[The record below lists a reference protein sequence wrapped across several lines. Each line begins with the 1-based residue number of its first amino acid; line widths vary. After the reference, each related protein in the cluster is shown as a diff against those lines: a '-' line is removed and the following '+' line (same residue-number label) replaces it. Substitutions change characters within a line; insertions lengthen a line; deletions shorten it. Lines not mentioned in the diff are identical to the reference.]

1 MAKKSKEIK
10 EDLNI
15 EVTTEIEQ
23 VNPLTISECC
33 KAEYISSG
41 TKVYCSKCKA
51 AYTVFTNMQ
60 KTSIVVVY
68 FSPSRISKN

>member
-10 EDLNI
+10 EVLNE
-15 EVTTEIEQ
+15 EVIQEIEQ

-33 KAEYISSG
+33 KAEYISLG

-51 AYTVFTNMQ
+51 DCRLERQ
-60 KTSIVVVY
+60 KKLIKLW
-68 FSPSRISKN
+68 SPKG

>member
-10 EDLNI
+10 ENLN
-15 EVTTEIEQ
+15 EETVE

-41 TKVYCSKCKA
+41 TKVYCLKCK
-51 AYTVFTNMQ
+51 VDCRLERQ
-60 KTSIVVVY
+60 KKLIKLW
-68 FSPSRISKN
+68 SPKV

>member
-1 MAKKSKEIK
+1 MAKKSKEIS
-10 EDLNI
+10 ELSETI
-15 EVTTEIEQ
+15 EIIE

-51 AYTVFTNMQ
+51 DCRLERQ
-60 KTSIVVVY
+60 KKLIKLW
-68 FSPSRISKN
+68 SPKA

>member
-15 EVTTEIEQ
+15 EVITEIEQ

-41 TKVYCSKCKA
+41 IKVYCSKCKA
-51 AYTVFTNMQ
+51 DCRLERQ
-60 KTSIVVVY
+60 KKLIKLW
-68 FSPSRISKN
+68 SPKK

>member
-1 MAKKSKEIK
+1 MAKKLKEIK

-15 EVTTEIEQ
+15 EVITEIEQ

-41 TKVYCSKCKA
+41 TKIYCSKCKA
-51 AYTVFTNMQ
+51 DCRIERQ
-60 KTSIVVVY
+60 KKLIKLW
-68 FSPSRISKN
+68 SPKA

>member
-23 VNPLTISECC
+23 VNIVNNLFACKETTVSPFQKPTFITISGEDLD
-33 KAEYISSG
+33 K
-41 TKVYCSKCKA
+41 K
-51 AYTVFTNMQ
+51 FTL
-60 KTSIVVVY
+60 
-68 FSPSRISKN
+68 

>member
-10 EDLNI
+10 ESLSEEI
-15 EVTTEIEQ
+15 TTEIEQ

-33 KAEYISSG
+33 EAEYISSG

-51 AYTVFTNMQ
+51 DCSLERQ
-60 KTSIVVVY
+60 KKLIKLW
-68 FSPSRISKN
+68 SPKG

>member
-15 EVTTEIEQ
+15 EVITEIEQ

-51 AYTVFTNMQ
+51 DCRLERQ
-60 KTSIVVVY
+60 KKLIKLW
-68 FSPSRISKN
+68 SPKG

>member
-1 MAKKSKEIK
+1 MAKKSKEIS

-15 EVTTEIEQ
+15 EATIEIEQ

-41 TKVYCSKCKA
+41 SKVYCSKCKA
-51 AYTVFTNMQ
+51 DCRLERQ
-60 KTSIVVVY
+60 KKLIKLW
-68 FSPSRISKN
+68 SPKV

>member
-1 MAKKSKEIK
+1 MLVQIMAKKSKEIS

-15 EVTTEIEQ
+15 EVIQEIEQ

-41 TKVYCSKCKA
+41 SKVYCSKCKA
-51 AYTVFTNMQ
+51 DCRLERQ
-60 KTSIVVVY
+60 KKLIKLW
-68 FSPSRISKN
+68 SPKA

>member
-15 EVTTEIEQ
+15 EVITEIEQ

-41 TKVYCSKCKA
+41 MKVYCSKCKA
-51 AYTVFTNMQ
+51 DCRLERQ
-60 KTSIVVVY
+60 KKLIKLW
-68 FSPSRISKN
+68 SPKA

>member
-51 AYTVFTNMQ
+51 DCRLERQ
-60 KTSIVVVY
+60 KKLIKLW
-68 FSPSRISKN
+68 SPGA

>member
-15 EVTTEIEQ
+15 EITTEIEQ

-33 KAEYISSG
+33 NAEYISSG
-41 TKVYCSKCKA
+41 TKVYCSKCK
-51 AYTVFTNMQ
+51 VDCRLERQ
-60 KTSIVVVY
+60 KKLIKLW
-68 FSPSRISKN
+68 SPKA

>member
-1 MAKKSKEIK
+1 MAKKLKEIK

-33 KAEYISSG
+33 KTNYISSG

-51 AYTVFTNMQ
+51 DCRLERQ
-60 KTSIVVVY
+60 KKLIKLW
-68 FSPSRISKN
+68 SPKG

>member
-41 TKVYCSKCKA
+41 MKVYCSKCKA
-51 AYTVFTNMQ
+51 DCRLERQ
-60 KTSIVVVY
+60 KKLIKLW
-68 FSPSRISKN
+68 SPKA

>member
-15 EVTTEIEQ
+15 EATIEIEQ

-33 KAEYISSG
+33 KADYISSG

-51 AYTVFTNMQ
+51 DCRLERQ
-60 KTSIVVVY
+60 KKLIKLW
-68 FSPSRISKN
+68 SPKA

>member
-15 EVTTEIEQ
+15 EVITEIEQ

-41 TKVYCSKCKA
+41 SKVYCSKCKA
-51 AYTVFTNMQ
+51 DCRLERQ
-60 KTSIVVVY
+60 KKLIKLW
-68 FSPSRISKN
+68 SPKA

>member
-1 MAKKSKEIK
+1 MAKKSKEIS
-10 EDLNI
+10 EDLEI
-15 EVTTEIEQ
+15 EVIQEIEQ

-51 AYTVFTNMQ
+51 DCRLERQ
-60 KTSIVVVY
+60 KKLIKLW
-68 FSPSRISKN
+68 SPKA